1 MVDVVNIATD
11 HQMFMTLTGEL
22 SWQHLRRSA
31 VDFSSKNKKI
41 ALSATLS
48 GFRDNVRTP
57 SIPRWKARGRLYI
70 RRNWTFFAVS
80 YVWDVMSGNQ
90 SKSTFFEGGGSLWA
104 QISDRR
110 GHRPPTIAGVRKLQ
124 WLPFRVV
131 WNIHSPSFSFVNN
144 TGVRQTDGQTDR
156 WTELQQQYR
165 ALHYMQLHSVK
176 NMRRKLLARKR

>member
-31 VDFSSKNKKI
+31 VDFSSKNKKSLFQPPFLDLGI
-41 ALSATLS
+41 TYALHLYLVGKPVVDFIFVVIERFSLS
-48 GFRDNVRTP
+48 R
-57 SIPRWKARGRLYI
+57 
-70 RRNWTFFAVS
+70 
-80 YVWDVMSGNQ
+80 M
-90 SKSTFFEGGGSLWA
+90 FETLWA
-104 QISDRR
+104 EISQSRR
-110 GHRPPTIAGVRKLQ
+110 FSKGVGHFERRFQTEEGIAHQPLLVSENYSDCR
-124 WLPFRVV
+124 FV
-131 WNIHSPSFSFVNN
+131 WYENIRSPSFSFVNN